1 MADEPPRPPLA
12 APRTRLCFVSVF
24 HRQSR
29 ANFTKSDELNSVS
42 VFSPL
47 GFRTAAA
54 VGRPQR
60 MPWLGQGA
68 ADPGVAVEQ
77 HTAEAVKPQAMDR
90 TSSGVKPCGHRL
102 GPL

>member
-1 MADEPPRPPLA
+1 MNPLDPPSPPRGLA
-12 APRTRLCFVSVF
+12 SVSLAF
-24 HRQSR
+24 
-29 ANFTKSDELNSVS
+29 FTVNQELISPSKSDELHSVS